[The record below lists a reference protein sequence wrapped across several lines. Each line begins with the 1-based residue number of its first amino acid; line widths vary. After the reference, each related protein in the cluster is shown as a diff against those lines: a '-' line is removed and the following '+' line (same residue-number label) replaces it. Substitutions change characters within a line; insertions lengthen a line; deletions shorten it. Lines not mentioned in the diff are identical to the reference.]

1 MDLRQLVMVSSLR
14 DPIVDSLCKLF
25 DIKVSFNDPG
35 VGHFGLENAVLP
47 VGTDFL
53 EVVSPVEK
61 NTTAGRYLDRRS
73 GDGGYMVIIQVDDF
87 SDVQNNVKENNVTVV
102 WESEHPEA
110 RAMHLHPKEM
120 GGAILSL
127 DWMNPKESWKWA
139 GPNWKQF
146 VNTSTINRFMGVE
159 IQSDNPE
166 AMKNKWQSVLRVT
179 ENKIRDNEI
188 NLDNTWIRF
197 VKDEDG
203 RGPGVSAFCIEAN
216 DNESLLKKADE
227 IGLLH
232 KEEIV
237 IGGVKF
243 LLS

>member
-35 VGHFGLENAVLP
+35 VAHFGLENAVLP

-53 EVVSPVEK
+53 EVVSPVEE
-61 NTTAGRYLDRRS
+61 NTTAGRYLDRRN

-87 SDVQNNVKENNVTVV
+87 SEAQKNVKKNNITVV

-110 RAMHLHPKEM
+110 KAIHLHPKQM
-120 GGAILSL
+120 GGAIVSL
-127 DWMNPKESWKWA
+127 DWMDPKESRKWA
-139 GPNWKQF
+139 GPNWEDF
-146 VNTSTINRFMGVE
+146 VNTSSIKRFAGVE
-159 IQSDNPE
+159 IQSDDPE
-166 AMKNKWQSVLRVT
+166 GMKKKWQAVLQISDEKT
-179 ENKIRDNEI
+179 SENQI
-188 NLDNTWIRF
+188 NLENTWIRF
-197 VKDEDG
+197 IKEEDG
-203 RGPGVSAFCIEAN
+203 RGPGVSSFCLEAS
-216 DNESLLKKADE
+216 DKHALLKKASDL
-227 IGLLH
+227 GLMI
-232 KEEIV
+232 EENIV

>member
-14 DPIVDSLCKLF
+14 DPIVDSLCNLF

-35 VGHFGLENAVLP
+35 VAHFGLENAVLP

-53 EVVSPVEK
+53 EVVSPVEE
-61 NTTAGRYLDRRS
+61 NTTAGRYLDRRN

-87 SDVQNNVKENNVTVV
+87 LAAKQSVKENDITVV
-102 WESEHPEA
+102 WESDHPEA
-110 RAMHLHPKEM
+110 RAIHLHPKQM

-127 DWMNPKESWKWA
+127 DWMDPKESWKWA
-139 GPNWKQF
+139 GPNWDKF
-146 VNTSTINRFMGVE
+146 VNTSLVNRFVGVE
-159 IQSDNPE
+159 IQAENPE
-166 AMKNKWQSVLRVT
+166 DMKNTWKSVLNLKSERVT
-179 ENKIRDNEI
+179 GNQI

-197 VKDEDG
+197 LEDEDG
-203 RGPGVSAFCIEAN
+203 RGAGVSAFCLDAN
-216 DNESLLKKADE
+216 DNDKLFEKAADL
-227 IGLLH
+227 GLVY
-232 KEEIV
+232 EDNIM

>member
-14 DPIVDSLCKLF
+14 DPIVDSLCNLF

-35 VGHFGLENAVLP
+35 VAHFGLENAVLP

-53 EVVSPVEK
+53 EVVSPVEE
-61 NTTAGRYLDRRS
+61 NTTAGRYLDRRN

-87 SDVQNNVKENNVTVV
+87 LAAKQSVKENDITVV
-102 WESEHPEA
+102 WESDHPEA
-110 RAMHLHPKEM
+110 RAIHLHPKQM

-127 DWMNPKESWKWA
+127 DWMDPKESWKWA
-139 GPNWKQF
+139 GPNWDKF
-146 VNTSTINRFMGVE
+146 VNTSLVNRFVGVE
-159 IQSDNPE
+159 IQAENPE
-166 AMKNKWQSVLRVT
+166 DMKNTWQSVLNLKGERVT
-179 ENKIRDNEI
+179 GNQI

-197 VKDEDG
+197 LEDEDG
-203 RGPGVSAFCIEAN
+203 RGAGVSAFCLEAN
-216 DNESLLKKADE
+216 DNDKLFEKASDL
-227 IGLLH
+227 GLVY
-232 KEEIV
+232 EDNIM

>member
-1 MDLRQLVMVSSLR
+1 MDLRQLVMVSNLR
-14 DPIVDSLCKLF
+14 DPIVDSLCRLF

-53 EVVSPVEK
+53 EVVSPVEEG
-61 NTTAGRYLDRRS
+61 TTAGRYLDRRN

-87 SDVQNNVKENNVTVV
+87 SEAQKNVEENNISVV

-110 RAMHLHPKEM
+110 KAIHLHPKQM
-120 GGAILSL
+120 GGAIVSL

-139 GPNWKQF
+139 GPNWDKF
-146 VNTSTINRFMGVE
+146 VKTSIVKGFVGVE
-159 IQSDNPE
+159 IQSDDPE
-166 AMKNKWQSVLRVT
+166 GMKDKWQSVLRLPT
-179 ENKIRDNEI
+179 EKVSDHKI
-188 NLDNTWIRF
+188 NLDSTWIRF

-203 RGPGVSAFCIEAN
+203 RGPGVSAFCIEVN
-216 DNESLLKKADE
+216 DNESLFKRAADL
-227 IGLLH
+227 GLVQQ
-232 KEEIV
+232 ENIV

>member
-146 VNTSTINRFMGVE
+146 VNTSTINRFVGVE

-166 AMKNKWQSVLRVT
+166 AMKIKWQSVLRVP

-232 KEEIV
+232 KEEIF

>member
-14 DPIVDSLCKLF
+14 DPIVDSLCNLF

-35 VGHFGLENAVLP
+35 IAHFGLENAVLP

-53 EVVSPVEK
+53 EVVSPVEE
-61 NTTAGRYLDRRS
+61 NTTAGRYLDRRN

-87 SDVQNNVKENNVTVV
+87 LAAKQSVKDNNITVV
-102 WESEHPEA
+102 WESDHPEA
-110 RAMHLHPKEM
+110 RAIHLHPKQM

-127 DWMNPKESWKWA
+127 DWMSPKESWKWA
-139 GPNWKQF
+139 GPNWDKF
-146 VNTSTINRFMGVE
+146 VNTSLVNRFVGVE
-159 IQSDNPE
+159 IQAENPE
-166 AMKNKWQSVLRVT
+166 DMKNTWQSVLNLKGERVT
-179 ENKIRDNEI
+179 GNQI

-197 VKDEDG
+197 LEDEDG
-203 RGPGVSAFCIEAN
+203 RGAGVSAFCLEAN
-216 DNESLLKKADE
+216 DNDKLFEKASDL
-227 IGLLH
+227 GLVY
-232 KEEIV
+232 EDNIM

>member
-1 MDLRQLVMVSSLR
+1 MDLRQLVMVSDLR
-14 DPIVDSLCKLF
+14 DPIVENLCDLF

-35 VGHFGLENAVLP
+35 VAHFGLENAVFP

-53 EVVSPVEK
+53 EVVSPVEED
-61 NTTAGRYLDRRS
+61 TTAGRYLDRRG

-87 SDVQNNVKENNVTVV
+87 SEAQSNVKENSITVV

-110 RAMHLHPKEM
+110 RAIHLHPREM

-139 GPNWKQF
+139 GPNWDEF
-146 VNTSTINRFMGVE
+146 VNTSTIKRFVGVE
-159 IQSDNPE
+159 IQSDDPE
-166 AMKNKWQSVLRVT
+166 AMKNKWQSVLRMPS
-179 ENKIRDNEI
+179 ENVSDRQI

-197 VKDEDG
+197 VEDEDG
-203 RGPGVSAFCIEAN
+203 RGPGVSAFCLEAN
-216 DNESLLKKADE
+216 DNKSLMKKAVDL
-227 IGLLH
+227 GLMH
-232 KEEIV
+232 HEDIF

>member
-146 VNTSTINRFMGVE
+146 VNTSTINRFVGVE

-166 AMKNKWQSVLRVT
+166 AMKIKWQSVLRVP

-188 NLDNTWIRF
+188 KLDNTWIRF
-197 VKDEDG
+197 VEDEDG

-232 KEEIV
+232 KEEIF

>member
-14 DPIVDSLCKLF
+14 DPIVENLCNLF

-53 EVVSPVEK
+53 EVVSPVEE
-61 NTTAGRYLDRRS
+61 NTTAGRYLDRRG

-87 SDVQNNVKENNVTVV
+87 SEVQKTVKENNVTVV

-110 RAMHLHPKEM
+110 RAIHLHPKEM

-139 GPNWKQF
+139 GPNWDQF
-146 VNTSTINRFMGVE
+146 VNTSAVKSFKGVE
-159 IQSDNPE
+159 IQSDDPE
-166 AMKNKWQSVLRVT
+166 TMKNTWQAVLKAPS
-179 ENKIRDNEI
+179 ENVSDCQIS
-188 NLDNTWIRF
+188 LDNTWIRF

-203 RGPGVSAFCIEAN
+203 RGPGVSAFCLEVN
-216 DNESLLKKADE
+216 DNEGLLKKASDSNLMYE
-227 IGLLH
+227 GNIM
-232 KEEIV
+232 
-237 IGGVKF
+237 IGGVNF

>member
-14 DPIVDSLCKLF
+14 DPIVDSLCNLF

-53 EVVSPVEK
+53 EVVSPVEE

-87 SDVQNNVKENNVTVV
+87 SEVQNTVKENNVTVV

-110 RAMHLHPKEM
+110 RAIHLHPKEM

-139 GPNWKQF
+139 GPNWDEF
-146 VNTSTINRFMGVE
+146 VNTSTIKRFVGVE
-159 IQSDNPE
+159 IQSDDPE
-166 AMKNKWQSVLRVT
+166 GMKSKWQSVL
-179 ENKIRDNEI
+179 KISPEKVSDHQI
-188 NLDNTWIRF
+188 DLDNTWIRF
-197 VKDEDG
+197 VEDKDR
-203 RGPGVSAFCIEAN
+203 RGPGVSAFCLEAN
-216 DNESLLKKADE
+216 DNKSLMKKADDL
-227 IGLLH
+227 GLVH
-232 KEEIV
+232 QEDIF